1 MHTSARPVMKAPALD
16 GRPSNT
22 SQPAIIGPRP
32 LSGESEL
39 LANLTRAAP
48 ACVSRPFTIT
58 LKTPTDQPLLRTRP
72 VTTGI
77 ITLTVRQESTPRPA
91 EQQVTFSFFQSP
103 QPSLSLS
110 SLFLFFSIADHT
122 PTLLTQAASKSC
134 SSMWGVFLPAVRAS
148 SHPCTESLRSTLH
161 PDRAFPTP
169 TPRGEN
175 GKKVVALQGMDTLR
189 DVQIP

>member
-1 MHTSARPVMKAPALD
+1 MGGHRIPANQPSSDPDPFRERVNCSRTS
-16 GRPSNT
+16 
-22 SQPAIIGPRP
+22 
-32 LSGESEL
+32 
-39 LANLTRAAP
+39 RAAP
-48 ACVSRPFTIT
+48 ACVTRPFTIT
-58 LKTPTDQPLLRTRP
+58 LKKTNRSTVTKDQTSHHRNHHPHRSSRVDAAPSRTAGNFFFFP
-72 VTTGI
+72 
-77 ITLTVRQESTPRPA
+77 ITSTL
-91 EQQVTFSFFQSP
+91 
-103 QPSLSLS
+103 SLSLS

>member
-48 ACVSRPFTIT
+48 ACVTRPFTIT
-58 LKTPTDQPLLRTRP
+58 LKKTNRSTVTKDQTSHHRNHHPHRSSRVDAAPSRTA
-72 VTTGI
+72 GN
-77 ITLTVRQESTPRPA
+77 
-91 EQQVTFSFFQSP
+91 FSFSNHLNP
-103 QPSLSLS
+103 LSLS
-110 SLFLFFSIADHT
+110 TLFLFFSIADHT

>member
-32 LSGESEL
+32 LSGESESL
-39 LANLTRAAP
+39 TNLSRS
-48 ACVSRPFTIT
+48 AC
-58 LKTPTDQPLLRTRP
+58 LRHPPVHDYSEDTNRSTVTKETRP

-91 EQQVTFSFFQSP
+91 EQQVTILFPITSTL
-103 QPSLSLS
+103 SLSLS
-110 SLFLFFSIADHT
+110 TLFLFFSIADQT